1 MSKWAVTRVS
11 EMADIISGGTP
22 KTEIAEYWNG
32 DIPWLS
38 VKDFSGDSK
47 RVYSSEK
54 SITKLGLNN
63 SATQLLYPGDII
75 ISARG
80 TVGEVA
86 QIGKRMAFNQSCYGL
101 RAKEGYSANF
111 LYYLLK
117 YQVK

>member
-54 SITKLGLNN
+54 SIPCSFSPSPYG
-63 SATQLLYPGDII
+63 PGIP
-75 ISARG
+75 SVTEYRKG
-80 TVGEVA
+80 
-86 QIGKRMAFNQSCYGL
+86 SCL
-101 RAKEGYSANF
+101 ANCRCSRDEDADGGSSRF
-111 LYYLLK
+111 GGNGAH
-117 YQVK
+117 